1 MFALVN
7 RLQTKPGERD
17 AVVENLLESG
27 KAFDGNDACLLYLV
41 TESVDEPDTIWVV
54 DLWTSEEAHTDA
66 LQDPRL
72 RPFIEATMPL
82 LQAPPEQI
90 ELRHRGGIVSLAS
103 LD

>member
-1 MFALVN
+1 VFALVN
-7 RLQTKPGERD
+7 RLLTKPGERD

-27 KAFDGNDACLLYLV
+27 RAFDGNDACLLYLV

-66 LQDPRL
+66 LRDPRL

-90 ELRHRGGIVSLAS
+90 ELRPRGGTVSLVS
-103 LD
+103 GD